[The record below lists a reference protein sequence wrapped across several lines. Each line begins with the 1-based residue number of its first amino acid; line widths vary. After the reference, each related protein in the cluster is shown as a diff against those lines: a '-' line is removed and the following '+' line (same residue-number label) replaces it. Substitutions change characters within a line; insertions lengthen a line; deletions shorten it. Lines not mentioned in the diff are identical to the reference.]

1 MGADTNLHDIREKI
15 SQLKT
20 AIMYSMSDELTQLPN
35 SIVNA
40 LQVDEEGQLWFTCPR
55 PLLGMYEEG
64 QCFPARLHFYRKG
77 YFFHIEVSGK
87 ATIMNTSLYEELPI
101 SQSHTG
107 DVMLIKMAMS
117 SVEYTAPYGKKRKSR
132 LETMVEQG
140 FNWMV
145 KHIAVPHPTRS
156 LLPKNIG

>member
-1 MGADTNLHDIREKI
+1 MGTDTNLHDIREKI

-35 SIVNA
+35 SIVTA
-40 LQVDEEGQLWFTCPR
+40 LQVDDERQLWFTCPR

-117 SVEYTAPYGKKRKSR
+117 SVEYTAPYEKKKKTR

-145 KHIAVPHPTRS
+145 KHIALPHPTRS

>member
-1 MGADTNLHDIREKI
+1 MGTDTNLHDIRGKI

-35 SIVNA
+35 SIVTA

-77 YFFHIEVSGK
+77 YFFHLEVSGK

-117 SVEYTAPYGKKRKSR
+117 SVEYTAPYEKKRKSR

>member
-1 MGADTNLHDIREKI
+1 MNSNANLHNIREKI

-35 SIVNA
+35 SIVTA
-40 LQVDEEGQLWFTCPR
+40 LHVDDERQLWFTCPQ
-55 PLLGMYEEG
+55 PILGMYEEG

-77 YFFHIEVSGK
+77 YLFHLEVSGK
-87 ATIMNTSLYEELPI
+87 ATIMSKSFYEELPMNP
-101 SQSHTG
+101 SHTG
-107 DVMLIKMAMS
+107 NVMLIKMTMNS
-117 SVEYTAPYGKKRKSR
+117 IEYTAPHGKKKKSR
-132 LETMVEQG
+132 LESMVEQG

-145 KHIAVPHPTRS
+145 RHIAVPHPTRN